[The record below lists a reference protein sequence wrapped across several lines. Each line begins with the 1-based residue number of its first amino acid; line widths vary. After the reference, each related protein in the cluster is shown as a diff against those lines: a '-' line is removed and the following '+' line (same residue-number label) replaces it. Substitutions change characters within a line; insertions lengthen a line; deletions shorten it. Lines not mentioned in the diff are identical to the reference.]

1 MDLRLSKALK
11 SGLVSLFRRSGLA
24 SVLRGRLGG
33 AGVILVLHEIHDD
46 LACELMTGC
55 SPSLLAAL
63 VNGLRRDGW
72 DIVGLDAALRRIA
85 HGVAATPFA
94 VLTFDD
100 GYRDTLSRALPVL
113 ERLEAPFT
121 VYVPTGAVTREL
133 YAWWLALRALFRS
146 HHEVAVECM
155 DRRFECSDLAGKIA
169 ALKAAAGWVHQDYHR
184 KFALAPTFAAYGI
197 SPAALAQK
205 YFLDCDELRA
215 LARHPLVTIGAH
227 TTSHPALSTLEP
239 GQARCEMVD
248 NKVYLQRLLDQDITH
263 FAYPYGDPRAC
274 GAREAEIARELGFVS
289 AVTAEASPI
298 YPEHRHRMHRL
309 PRVAV
314 RPDETAETLYY
325 RASGLS
331 WAMNAHKRRRLA
343 NA

>member
-1 MDLRLSKALK
+1 MDHRLSKALK
-11 SGLVSLFRRSGLA
+11 SGFVSLLRRSGLA
-24 SVLRGRLGG
+24 SPLRQRLGG

-46 LACELMTGC
+46 LPRELMTGC
-55 SPSLLAAL
+55 PPSLLTIV

-72 DIVGLDAALRRIA
+72 DIVGLDEAVRRIA

-94 VLTFDD
+94 VLSFDD

-113 ERLEAPFT
+113 ERMQAPFT

-133 YAWWLALRALFRS
+133 YAWWLALRALFRA
-146 HHEVAVECM
+146 HEEVAIECM
-155 DRRFECSDLAGKIA
+155 GRRFECSDLTAKIA
-169 ALKAAAGWVHQDYHR
+169 ALKAAASWVHQDYR
-184 KFALAPTFAAYGI
+184 RNFELAPTFAAYGI
-197 SPAALAQK
+197 SPAALAEE

-239 GQARCEMVD
+239 GQARCEMAD
-248 NKVYLQRLLDQDITH
+248 NKIYLERLLDQAVTH

-274 GAREAEIARELGFVS
+274 GGREAEIARELGFLS

>member
-1 MDLRLSKALK
+1 MDHRLSKALK
-11 SGLVSLFRRSGLA
+11 SGLVSLLRRSRLA
-24 SVLRGRLGG
+24 SPLRERLGG

-55 SPSLLAAL
+55 SPSLLTVV
-63 VNGLRRDGW
+63 VNSLRRDGW
-72 DIVGLDAALRRIA
+72 DIVGLDEALRRIA
-85 HGVAATPFA
+85 HGVATTPFA

-113 ERLEAPFT
+113 ERLQAPFT

-146 HHEVAVECM
+146 REAVAIECM
-155 DRRFECSDLAGKIA
+155 GRRFECSDLAGKIA
-169 ALKAAAGWVHQDYHR
+169 ALKAAAGWVHQDYRR
-184 KFALAPTFAAYGI
+184 KFELMPTFAAYGI
-197 SPAALAQK
+197 SPAALAEE
-205 YFLDCDELRA
+205 YFLDSDELRA

-227 TTSHPALSTLEP
+227 TTSHAALSTLEP
-239 GQARCEMVD
+239 GQARCEMAD
-248 NKVYLQRLLDQDITH
+248 NKIYLERLLGADVTH

-274 GAREAEIARELGFVS
+274 GSREAEIAHELGFAS

-298 YPEHRHRMHRL
+298 YPRHRHRMHSL
-309 PRVAV
+309 PRIAV

-343 NA
+343 HA

>member
-1 MDLRLSKALK
+1 MDHRLSKALK
-11 SGLVSLFRRSGLA
+11 SGLVSLLRRSRLA
-24 SVLRGRLGG
+24 SPLRERLGG

-55 SPSLLAAL
+55 SPSLLTVV
-63 VNGLRRDGW
+63 VNSLRRDGW
-72 DIVGLDAALRRIA
+72 DIVGLDEALRRIA

-100 GYRDTLSRALPVL
+100 GYRDTLSRALPIL
-113 ERLEAPFT
+113 ERLQAPFT

-146 HHEVAVECM
+146 HEAVAIDCM
-155 DRRFECSDLAGKIA
+155 GRRFECSDLAGKIA
-169 ALKAAAGWVHQDYHR
+169 ALKAAESWVHRDYRR
-184 KFALAPTFAAYGI
+184 KFELEPTFAAYGI
-197 SPAALAQK
+197 SHA
-205 YFLDCDELRA
+205 
-215 LARHPLVTIGAH
+215 
-227 TTSHPALSTLEP
+227 ALSTLEP
-239 GQARCEMVD
+239 GQARCEMAD
-248 NKVYLQRLLDQDITH
+248 NKIYLERLLDRDVTH

-274 GAREAEIARELGFVS
+274 GKREAEIAHELGFLS
-289 AVTAEASPI
+289 AVTVEASPI
-298 YPEHRHRMHRL
+298 YPQHRHRMHSL
-309 PRVAV
+309 PRIAV

-343 NA
+343 HA

>member
-1 MDLRLSKALK
+1 
-11 SGLVSLFRRSGLA
+11 
-24 SVLRGRLGG
+24 
-33 AGVILVLHEIHDD
+33 
-46 LACELMTGC
+46 
-55 SPSLLAAL
+55 
-63 VNGLRRDGW
+63 LRRDGW
-72 DIVGLDAALRRIA
+72 DIVGLDEALRRIA
-85 HGVAATPFA
+85 RGATAAPFA

-113 ERLEAPFT
+113 ERLDAPFT

-133 YAWWLALRALFRS
+133 YAWWLALRVLFRS
-146 HHEVAVECM
+146 HEEVAIECM
-155 DRRFECSDLAGKIA
+155 GRRFECSDPAGKIA
-169 ALKAAAGWVHQDYHR
+169 ALKAAASWVHEDYRR
-184 KFALAPTFAAYGI
+184 KFALVPTFAAYGI
-197 SPAALAQK
+197 SPAALAEE
-205 YFLDCDELRA
+205 YFLDCDGLRA

-239 GQARCEMVD
+239 GQARCEMAD
-248 NKVYLQRLLDQDITH
+248 NKIYLERLLDQAVAH

-274 GAREAEIARELGFVS
+274 GGREAEIARELGFVS

>member
-1 MDLRLSKALK
+1 MDHRLSKAFK
-11 SGLVSLFRRSGLA
+11 SGLVSLLRRSRLA
-24 SVLRGRLGG
+24 SPLRARLGG

-46 LACELMTGC
+46 LPRELMTGC
-55 SPSLLAAL
+55 PPSLLTIV

-72 DIVGLDAALRRIA
+72 DIVGLDEAVRRIA

-94 VLTFDD
+94 VLSFDD

-113 ERLEAPFT
+113 ERMQAPFT

-146 HHEVAVECM
+146 HEEVAIECM
-155 DRRFECSDLAGKIA
+155 GRRFECSDLTAKIA
-169 ALKAAAGWVHQDYHR
+169 ALKAAASWVHQDYR
-184 KFALAPTFAAYGI
+184 RNFELAPTFAAYGI
-197 SPAALAQK
+197 SPAALAEE

-215 LARHPLVTIGAH
+215 LAHHPLVTIGAH

-239 GQARCEMVD
+239 GQARCEMAD
-248 NKVYLQRLLDQDITH
+248 NKIYLERLLDQEVTH

-274 GAREAEIARELGFVS
+274 GGREAEIARELGFVS

>member
-1 MDLRLSKALK
+1 MDHRLSKALK
-11 SGLVSLFRRSGLA
+11 SGLVSLLRRSGLA
-24 SVLRGRLGG
+24 SPLRERLGG
-33 AGVILVLHEIHDD
+33 AGVILVLHEIHND

-55 SPSLLAAL
+55 SPSLLTVV
-63 VNGLRRDGW
+63 VNSLRRDGW
-72 DIVGLDAALRRIA
+72 DIVGLDEALRRIA

-100 GYRDTLSRALPVL
+100 GYRDTLSRALPIL
-113 ERLEAPFT
+113 ERLQAPFT

-146 HHEVAVECM
+146 HEAVAIECM
-155 DRRFECSDLAGKIA
+155 GRRFECSDLAGKIA
-169 ALKAAAGWVHQDYHR
+169 ALKAAASWVHQDYRR
-184 KFALAPTFAAYGI
+184 KFQLVPTFAAHGI
-197 SPAALAQK
+197 SPAALAEE

-227 TTSHPALSTLEP
+227 TTSHAALSTLEP
-239 GQARCEMVD
+239 GQARCEMAD
-248 NKVYLQRLLDQDITH
+248 NKIYLERLLGADVTH

-274 GAREAEIARELGFVS
+274 GSREAEIAHELGFAS

-298 YPEHRHRMHRL
+298 YPRHRHRMHSL
-309 PRVAV
+309 PRIAV

-343 NA
+343 HA

>member
-1 MDLRLSKALK
+1 MDHRLSKALK
-11 SGLVSLFRRSGLA
+11 SALVSLLRRSRLV
-24 SVLRGRLGG
+24 SPLRERLGG

-55 SPSLLAAL
+55 SPSLLTVV
-63 VNGLRRDGW
+63 VNSLRRDGW
-72 DIVGLDAALRRIA
+72 DIVGLDEALRRIA

-113 ERLEAPFT
+113 ERLQAPFT

-146 HHEVAVECM
+146 HEAVAIECM
-155 DRRFECSDLAGKIA
+155 GRRFECSDLAGKIA
-169 ALKAAAGWVHQDYHR
+169 ALKAAASWVHQDYRR
-184 KFALAPTFAAYGI
+184 KFQLVPTFAAHSI
-197 SPAALAQK
+197 SPAALAEE
-205 YFLDCDELRA
+205 YFLDRDELRA

-227 TTSHPALSTLEP
+227 TTSHAALSTLEP
-239 GQARCEMVD
+239 GQARCEMAD
-248 NKVYLQRLLDQDITH
+248 NKIYLERLLGADVTH

-274 GAREAEIARELGFVS
+274 GSREAEIAHELGFAS

-298 YPEHRHRMHRL
+298 YPRHRHRMYSL
-309 PRVAV
+309 PRIAV

-331 WAMNAHKRRRLA
+331 WAMNAHKRRRPA
-343 NA
+343 HA

>member
-1 MDLRLSKALK
+1 MDHRLSKALK
-11 SGLVSLFRRSGLA
+11 SGLVSLLRRSRLA
-24 SVLRGRLGG
+24 SPLRERLGG

-55 SPSLLAAL
+55 SPSLLTVV
-63 VNGLRRDGW
+63 VNSLRRDGW
-72 DIVGLDAALRRIA
+72 DIVGLDEALRRIA

-146 HHEVAVECM
+146 HEEVAIECM
-155 DRRFECSDLAGKIA
+155 GRRFECSDLAGKIA
-169 ALKAAAGWVHQDYHR
+169 ALKAAASWVHQDYRR
-184 KFALAPTFAAYGI
+184 KFQLVPTFAAH
-197 SPAALAQK
+197 A
-205 YFLDCDELRA
+205 D
-215 LARHPLVTIGAH
+215 V
-227 TTSHPALSTLEP
+227 
-239 GQARCEMVD
+239 
-248 NKVYLQRLLDQDITH
+248 TH

-274 GAREAEIARELGFVS
+274 GSREAEIAHELGFAS

-298 YPEHRHRMHRL
+298 YPQHRHRMHSL
-309 PRVAV
+309 PRIAV

-343 NA
+343 HA

>member
-1 MDLRLSKALK
+1 MDHRLSRAFK
-11 SGLVSLFRRSGLA
+11 SGLVSLLRRSRLA
-24 SVLRGRLGG
+24 SPLRARLGG

-46 LACELMTGC
+46 LPRELMTGC
-55 SPSLLAAL
+55 PPSLLTIV

-72 DIVGLDAALRRIA
+72 DIVGLDEAVRRIA

-94 VLTFDD
+94 VLSFDD

-113 ERLEAPFT
+113 ERMQAPFT

-146 HHEVAVECM
+146 HEEAAIECM
-155 DRRFECSDLAGKIA
+155 GRRFECSDLAGKIA
-169 ALKAAAGWVHQDYHR
+169 ALKAAASWVHQDYRR
-184 KFALAPTFAAYGI
+184 KFELAPTFAAYGI
-197 SPAALAQK
+197 SPAALAEE

-215 LARHPLVTIGAH
+215 LAHHPLVTIGAH

-239 GQARCEMVD
+239 GQARCEMAD
-248 NKVYLQRLLDQDITH
+248 NKIYLERLLDEAVTH

-274 GAREAEIARELGFVS
+274 GGREAEIARELGFLS

>member
-1 MDLRLSKALK
+1 MDHRLSKAFK
-11 SGLVSLFRRSGLA
+11 SGFVSFLRRSRLA
-24 SVLRGRLGG
+24 SPLRARLGG

-46 LACELMTGC
+46 LPRELMTGC
-55 SPSLLAAL
+55 PPSLLTMV

-72 DIVGLDAALRRIA
+72 DIVGLDEALRRIA

-113 ERLEAPFT
+113 ERLQAPFT

-133 YAWWLALRALFRS
+133 YAWWLALRALFRA
-146 HHEVAVECM
+146 HEEVAIECM
-155 DRRFECSDLAGKIA
+155 DRRFGCSDLAGKIA
-169 ALKAAAGWVHQDYHR
+169 ALKAAASWVHQDYRR
-184 KFALAPTFAAYGI
+184 KFALVPTFAAYGI
-197 SPAALAQK
+197 SPAALAEE

-239 GQARCEMVD
+239 GQARCEMAD
-248 NKVYLQRLLDQDITH
+248 NKIYLERLLDRDVTH

-274 GAREAEIARELGFVS
+274 GAREAEIADELGFVS